1 MATEYEKF
9 FPAGF
14 TLETP
19 RVILRLLKAED
30 HDALLPLTQSDDIW
44 KFFTKYLS
52 QPGELKTWIEDA
64 LKEREEQKKMPFL
77 VIDKP
82 NQICGSTS
90 FGNISF
96 YDKRIEI
103 GWTWLGQEFIG
114 IGINRQAKFA
124 LLSYAFEVMQMER
137 VEIKTDILNE
147 RARAA
152 LLKIG
157 MMPEGVLRSHQ
168 LMHSNRR
175 RDTIYYSIIKNEWE
189 EKKKLFFN
197 DLVL

>member
-189 EKKKLFFN
+189 EKKRLFFN
-197 DLVL
+197 DLV

>member
-64 LKEREEQKKMPFL
+64 LKERAEQKKMPFL

-189 EKKKLFFN
+189 EKKRLFFN
-197 DLVL
+197 DLV